1 LALLP
6 GMTSLS
12 PVPTSSHATN
22 FFPLLN
28 STYSID
34 SVSWLAGRRESTS
47 SIDWDLT
54 TSGGSDPLLLRV
66 DPFLLIA
73 AREQTTYLYYHSN
86 LSLLNL

>member
-1 LALLP
+1 MALLP

-22 FFPLLN
+22 LFPLLN

-54 TSGGSDPLLLRV
+54 TKNRSSSIEFGGFSR
-66 DPFLLIA
+66 
-73 AREQTTYLYYHSN
+73 RGCQ
-86 LSLLNL
+86 SLHGFHRFDM